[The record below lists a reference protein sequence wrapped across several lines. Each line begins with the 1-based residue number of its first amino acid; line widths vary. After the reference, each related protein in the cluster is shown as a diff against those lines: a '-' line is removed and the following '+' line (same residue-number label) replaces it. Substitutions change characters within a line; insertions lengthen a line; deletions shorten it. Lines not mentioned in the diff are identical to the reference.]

1 MRKRLRWIFIGL
13 ALVLAVVILADT
25 QGAFDDLP
33 YVEVPH
39 GSHSHYLP
47 KDCGADL
54 NAGNFPTRPPGPGE
68 RISCDGRIVPAAE

>member
-1 MRKRLRWIFIGL
+1 MRKRLRWILLVVGLLFFGFIF
-13 ALVLAVVILADT
+13 AET
-25 QGAFDDLP
+25 QGLFDDLS

-54 NAGNFPTRPPGPGE
+54 SAGDFPTRPPGPTE
-68 RISCDGRIVPAAE
+68 RITCDGRIVPIE

>member
-1 MRKRLRWIFIGL
+1 MRKRLRWIL
-13 ALVLAVVILADT
+13 VAVALVVFGIIFADT

-47 KDCGADL
+47 KDCGAEL
-54 NAGNFPTRPPGPGE
+54 SAGDFPTQPPGPNE
-68 RISCDGRIVPAAE
+68 RITCDGEIVPISR